1 MCGSEAIGI
10 IGESTLACLAAKHEC
25 GSGPGCLGCN
35 VAGMEEHTAH
45 GVGFAVRAIRNCPAD
60 FDKTDEIGNPLES
73 LRGQSGEVHV
83 CLGSGGVS
91 EICGDQK
98 LACGASR
105 RYPCGEID
113 CAAEIIAFTIED
125 RAAVRTDVQRRELWL
140 GVDEAVYRQAERDG
154 VWGLGE
160 HQHERI
166 TDLFED
172 PASVSRCAAATVP
185 LNLRKTSAAA

>member
-45 GVGFAVRAIRNCPAD
+45 GVGFEGGAIG
-60 FDKTDEIGNPLES
+60 K
-73 LRGQSGEVHV
+73 
-83 CLGSGGVS
+83 CLG
-91 EICGDQK
+91 D
-98 LACGASR
+98 
-105 RYPCGEID
+105 
-113 CAAEIIAFTIED
+113 EIIAFTIED